1 MRFHAGCFLMYAN
14 TYGQIGY
21 KVNLFFSKYCNVF
34 STKTAAI
41 PRPPNS
47 LGTSVCINFITS
59 VPLWVKSINAI

>member
-1 MRFHAGCFLMYAN
+1 MRFHSGCFLMYAN

-47 LGTSVCINFITS
+47 LGTFRYVLT
-59 VPLWVKSINAI
+59 L